1 MAKSGQRTAHHQII
15 DRPQCRGAWQG
26 RAELVLALGG
36 WAGLLWLLW
45 PVVQSLQA
53 AVCAAAFPDGSTV
66 HPEELLLA
74 VCAATTGSHPP
85 VIDTPGLKSP
95 LRYIF
100 EGSFTL
106 GLWALWIY
114 WILPLLTLA
123 LWYAGVQL
131 FYVEILQGS
140 AVSDLVATLR
150 SGGIIVG
157 VTLLCML
164 GWTYYNYLWFLRR
177 GERRNRHE
185 RIVLDSDLAAHFNL
199 DPAVLQ
205 RCKQARRVIVT
216 MTDDGISL
224 SSTPGLNRV
233 NEPGAV
239 KCPSLV
245 PVPQ

>member
-1 MAKSGQRTAHHQII
+1 MAKSGQRPAQHQII
-15 DRPQCRGAWQG
+15 DQPQCRSPWQS
-26 RAELVLALGG
+26 RVELVLALGG
-36 WAGLLWLLW
+36 WAVLLWLLH
-45 PVVQSLQA
+45 PIVQHVA
-53 AVCAAAFPDGSTV
+53 AVFAAHPIPLGLAG
-66 HPEELLLA
+66 HPEEVLLA
-74 VCAATTGSHPP
+74 ACAATTGSHPP

-95 LRYIF
+95 LRYLF

-106 GLWALWIY
+106 ALWALWIY
-114 WILPLLTLA
+114 WILPLVTLA

-185 RIVLDSDLAAHFNL
+185 RIVLDSDLAAHFGL
-199 DPAVLQ
+199 EPAVLQ
-205 RCKQARRVIVT
+205 RCKQARRVFVN
-216 MTDDGISL
+216 MTGDSITL
-224 SSTPGLNRV
+224 SCSPSEGDSRFT
-233 NEPGAV
+233 GAR
-239 KCPSLV
+239 PAGTR
-245 PVPQ
+245 